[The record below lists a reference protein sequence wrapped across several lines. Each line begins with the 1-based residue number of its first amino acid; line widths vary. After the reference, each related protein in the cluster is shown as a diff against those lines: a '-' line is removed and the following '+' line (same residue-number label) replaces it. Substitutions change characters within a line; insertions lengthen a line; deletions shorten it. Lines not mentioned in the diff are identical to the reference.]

1 MVYFLIYIMKDKTIA
16 GLIAILVIILAV
28 AAKIR
33 FGKEDWIIGLILVLA
48 VAVGWFARGAKKK

>member
-1 MVYFLIYIMKDKTIA
+1 MKDKTIA